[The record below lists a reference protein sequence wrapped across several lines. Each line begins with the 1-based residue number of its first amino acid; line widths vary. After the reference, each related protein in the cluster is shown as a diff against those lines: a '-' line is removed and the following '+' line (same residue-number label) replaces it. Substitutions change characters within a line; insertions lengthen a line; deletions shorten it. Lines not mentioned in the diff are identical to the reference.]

1 MPPTPC
7 PAKPASVNPASDR
20 SCRTD
25 VAVVGAGV
33 VGLAAA
39 VGCAL
44 QGLRVAL
51 IGPALRMHAPSAAA
65 PFDARIYA
73 IAPGAAALLARLGV
87 WNKIDAA
94 RVCRVERMRVFG
106 DTGEALAFDA
116 YAAAVERLATI
127 VEESE
132 LARVLAAACDYQP
145 AIRRESAPLAA
156 LRVDADAARVEL
168 DGGRTI
174 EARVVIGADGAHSAV
189 RAAIGANADVYDYRQ
204 QGVVANFA
212 CERPHQDTAFQW
224 FTDEGVLALL
234 PLPGARVSMVWSAP
248 DALAAQLRQLAPDAL
263 AARVAQRSQHAL
275 GALAPIGAAHAFPLR
290 RIRVDR
296 LVAPRVALAG
306 DAAHVVHPLAGQG
319 LNLGLHDVSEWL
331 RVLAAREPFRDP
343 GDYVLLRRYER
354 ARAEPLALM
363 RWTTDGL
370 SRLFAADDPW
380 VRRLRNAGLAA
391 VERIAPLKRALIR
404 HALG

>member
-1 MPPTPC
+1 MPSSTVPS
-7 PAKPASVNPASDR
+7 PAATRA
-20 SCRTD
+20 D

-33 VGLAAA
+33 AGLAAA
-39 VGCAL
+39 LGCAQ
-44 QGLRVAL
+44 QGLKTAL
-51 IGPALRMHAPSAAA
+51 IGPDARVHVPSAAA

-73 IAPGAAALLARLGV
+73 IAPGAAALLAQLGV

-94 RVCRVERMRVFG
+94 RICRVERMRVFG
-106 DTGEALAFDA
+106 DTGEALTFDA

-132 LARVLAAACDYQP
+132 LTRVLAAACDYQP
-145 AIRRESAPLAA
+145 AIRRESAAMSA
-156 LRVDADAARVEL
+156 LRVGADTARVEL
-168 DGGRTI
+168 ADGRTI
-174 EARVVIGADGAHSAV
+174 EARVVIGADGARSAV
-189 RAAIGANADVYDYRQ
+189 RAAIGANADVHDYRQ

-212 CERPHQDTAFQW
+212 CEHPHQDTAFQW
-224 FTDEGVLALL
+224 FTEEGVLALL
-234 PLPGARVSMVWSAP
+234 PLPGRRVSMVWSAP
-248 DALAAQLRQLAPDAL
+248 DALAAQLLELAPEAL
-263 AARVAQRSQHAL
+263 AMRATRRSGHAL
-275 GALAPIGAAHAFPLR
+275 GTLVSIGAAHAFALR
-290 RIRVDR
+290 RVRVDR
-296 LVAPRVALAG
+296 LVAPRVALVG

-319 LNLGLHDVSEWL
+319 LNLGLLDVSEWL
-331 RVLAAREPFRDP
+331 RVLAAREPFRDA
-343 GDYVLLRRYER
+343 GDLVLLRRYER

-380 VRRLRNAGLAA
+380 VRRVRNTGLAA

>member
-1 MPPTPC
+1 M
-7 PAKPASVNPASDR
+7 PASSTSSSADVR
-20 SCRTD
+20 VD

-33 VGLAAA
+33 AGLAAA
-39 VGCAL
+39 LGCAQ
-44 QGLRVAL
+44 QGLKVAL
-51 IGPALRMHAPSAAA
+51 IGPAARMHAPSAAA
-65 PFDARIYA
+65 PFDVRIYA
-73 IAPGAAALLARLGV
+73 IAPGATALLAQLGV

-94 RVCRVERMRVFG
+94 RISRVERMRVFG
-106 DTGEALAFDA
+106 DAGGALTFDA
-116 YAAAVERLATI
+116 YATAVDRLATI

-132 LARVLAAACDYQP
+132 LVRVLAAACDYQP
-145 AIRRESAPLAA
+145 AIRRENAPLAA

-168 DGGRTI
+168 DDGRTI
-174 EARVVIGADGAHSAV
+174 EARVAIGADGTHSAV

-212 CERPHQDTAFQW
+212 CEHPHQDTAFQW

-248 DALAAQLRQLAPDAL
+248 DALAAQLMRLAPDAL
-263 AARVAQRSQHAL
+263 AARATQRSGHAL
-275 GALAPIGAAHAFPLR
+275 GALASIGAAHAFPLR

-296 LVAPRVALAG
+296 LVAPRVALVG

-319 LNLGLHDVSEWL
+319 LNLGLLDVSEWL

-343 GDYVLLRRYER
+343 GDLVLLRRYAR

-380 VRRLRNAGLAA
+380 VRRLRNTGLAA

>member
-1 MPPTPC
+1 M
-7 PAKPASVNPASDR
+7 PASSTSSSAATRV
-20 SCRTD
+20 D

-33 VGLAAA
+33 AGLAAA
-39 VGCAL
+39 LGCAQ
-44 QGLRVAL
+44 QGLKVAL
-51 IGPALRMHAPSAAA
+51 IGPAARARAPSAAA
-65 PFDARIYA
+65 PFDVRIYA
-73 IAPGAAALLARLGV
+73 IAPGAAALLAQLGI

-106 DTGEALAFDA
+106 DAGEALTFDA

-127 VEESE
+127 VEEGE
-132 LARVLAAACDYQP
+132 LLRVLAAACDYQP
-145 AIRRESAPLAA
+145 ALRRESAPLAA
-156 LRVDADAARVEL
+156 LRAGADAARVEL
-168 DGGRTI
+168 DDGRTI
-174 EARVVIGADGAHSAV
+174 EARVVIGADGAQSAV
-189 RAAIGANADVYDYRQ
+189 RAAIGANADVHDYRQ

-212 CERPHQDTAFQW
+212 CEHPHQDTAFQW

-248 DALAAQLRQLAPDAL
+248 DALAAQLLQLAPEAL
-263 AARVAQRSQHAL
+263 AARVTQRSGHAL

-296 LVAPRVALAG
+296 LIAPRVALVG

-319 LNLGLHDVSEWL
+319 LNLGLLDVSEWL

-343 GDYVLLRRYER
+343 GDLVLLRRYER

-370 SRLFAADDPW
+370 SRLFAADDPR

>member
-1 MPPTPC
+1 M
-7 PAKPASVNPASDR
+7 PASFPSSAVAAR
-20 SCRTD
+20 VD
-25 VAVVGAGV
+25 VAVVGTGV

-39 VGCAL
+39 LGCAQ
-44 QGLRVAL
+44 QGLKVAL
-51 IGPALRMHAPSAAA
+51 IGPAARVYTLRDEA
-65 PFDARIYA
+65 PFDVRIYA
-73 IAPGAAALLARLGV
+73 IAPGATALLAQLSV

-94 RVCRVERMRVFG
+94 RICRVERMRVFG
-106 DTGEALAFDA
+106 DAGEALTFDA
-116 YAAAVERLATI
+116 YSAAVERLATI

-132 LARVLAAACDYQP
+132 LLRVLRAACDYQP
-145 AIRRESAPLAA
+145 AIRRESAPMSA
-156 LRVDADAARVEL
+156 LHVGADAARVEL
-168 DGGRTI
+168 DDGRTV
-174 EARVVIGADGAHSAV
+174 EARVVVGADGAQSAV
-189 RAAIGANADVYDYRQ
+189 RAAIGANADVHDYHQ

-234 PLPGARVSMVWSAP
+234 PLPRQHVSMVWSAP
-248 DALAAQLRQLAPDAL
+248 DGLAARLMQLAPEAL
-263 AARVAQRSQHAL
+263 AARVAQRSAHAL
-275 GALAPIGAAHAFPLR
+275 GALVPAGAAHAFALR

-296 LVAPRVALAG
+296 LVAPRVALVG

-319 LNLGLHDVSEWL
+319 LNLGLADVSEWL

-343 GDYVLLRRYER
+343 GDLVLLRRYER

-370 SRLFAADDPW
+370 NRLFAADDPRI
-380 VRRLRNAGLAA
+380 RRLRNTGLAA

>member
-1 MPPTPC
+1 MPPALGAAQ
-7 PAKPASVNPASDR
+7 PAPQRVDI
-20 SCRTD
+20 
-25 VAVVGAGV
+25 AVVGTGV
-33 VGLAAA
+33 VGLTAAL
-39 VGCAL
+39 GCAQL
-44 QGLRVAL
+44 GFGVAL
-51 IGPALRMHAPSAAA
+51 IGPPARRHVPRDDA
-65 PFDARIYA
+65 PFDERVYA

-87 WNKIDAA
+87 WDKLEAA
-94 RVCRVERMRVFG
+94 RVARVDRMRVFG
-106 DTGEALAFDA
+106 DADAALAFDA

-145 AIRRESAPLAA
+145 AIRRESASLAA

-174 EARVVIGADGAHSAV
+174 EARVVLGADGAQSAV
-189 RAAIGANADVYDYRQ
+189 RAAIGANADFHDYRQ

-234 PLPGARVSMVWSAP
+234 PLPGDRVSMVWSAP
-248 DALAAQLRQLAPDAL
+248 DALAAQLLQLAPDAL
-263 AARVAQRSQHAL
+263 AARVTRRSQHAL
-275 GALAPIGAAHAFPLR
+275 GALASIGAARAFPLR
-290 RIRVDR
+290 RVRVDR
-296 LVAPRVALAG
+296 LVAPRVALVG

-319 LNLGLHDVSEWL
+319 LNLGLADVSEWL
-331 RVLAAREPFRDP
+331 RVLAARESFRDC
-343 GDYVLLRRYER
+343 GDLVLLRRYER

>member
-1 MPPTPC
+1 MPAHPGPT
-7 PAKPASVNPASDR
+7 ATEARV
-20 SCRTD
+20 D

-33 VGLAAA
+33 AGLAAA
-39 VGCAL
+39 LGCSQ
-44 QGLRVAL
+44 QGLSVAL
-51 IGPALRMHAPSAAA
+51 IGPPARRHVPNAAA

-106 DTGEALAFDA
+106 DAGEALTFDA
-116 YAAAVERLATI
+116 YTAAVERLATI
-127 VEESE
+127 VEETE
-132 LARVLAAACDYQP
+132 LVRVLAAACDYQP
-145 AIRRESAPLAA
+145 QIRRETAA
-156 LRVDADAARVEL
+156 MASLRVEADTARVEL
-168 DGGRTI
+168 VDGRAI
-174 EARVVIGADGAHSAV
+174 EARVVIGADGANSAV
-189 RAAIGANADVYDYRQ
+189 RAAIGSNADIHDYRQ

-212 CERPHQDTAFQW
+212 CEHPHQYTAFQW
-224 FTDEGVLALL
+224 FTDEGVFALL
-234 PLPGARVSMVWSAP
+234 PLPGQHVSMVWSAP
-248 DALAAQLRQLAPDAL
+248 DALAAQLVQLEPDAL
-263 AARVAQRSQHAL
+263 AARAARRSGHAL
-275 GALAPIGAAHAFPLR
+275 GALASIGAAHAFALR
-290 RIRVDR
+290 RVQVDR
-296 LVAPRVALAG
+296 LVAPRVALIG

-319 LNLGLHDVSEWL
+319 LNLGLLDVSEWL

-343 GDYVLLRRYER
+343 GDLVLLRRYER

-370 SRLFAADDPW
+370 NRLFANEDPW
-380 VRRLRNAGLAA
+380 VRRLRNTGLAA

>member
-1 MPPTPC
+1 M
-7 PAKPASVNPASDR
+7 PASFPSSPVAAQV
-20 SCRTD
+20 D
-25 VAVVGAGV
+25 VAVVGTGV

-39 VGCAL
+39 LGCAQ
-44 QGLRVAL
+44 QGLKVAL
-51 IGPALRMHAPSAAA
+51 IGPAAREHAPRDGAS
-65 PFDARIYA
+65 FDVRIYA
-73 IAPGAAALLARLGV
+73 IAPGATALLAQLGV

-94 RVCRVERMRVFG
+94 RICRVERMRVFG
-106 DTGEALAFDA
+106 DAGEALTFDA
-116 YAAAVERLATI
+116 YSAAVERLATI

-132 LARVLAAACDYQP
+132 LLRVLRAACDYQP
-145 AIRRESAPLAA
+145 AIRRESAPMSA
-156 LRVDADAARVEL
+156 LHVGADAARVEL
-168 DGGRTI
+168 DDGCTV
-174 EARVVIGADGAHSAV
+174 EARVVVGADGAQSAV
-189 RAAIGANADVYDYRQ
+189 RAAIGANADVHDYHQ

-234 PLPGARVSMVWSAP
+234 PLPRQHVSMVWSAP
-248 DALAAQLRQLAPDAL
+248 DGLAAQLMQLAPEAL
-263 AARVAQRSQHAL
+263 AARVAQRSAHAL
-275 GALAPIGAAHAFPLR
+275 GALVPAGAAHAFALR

-296 LVAPRVALAG
+296 LVAPRVALVG

-319 LNLGLHDVSEWL
+319 LNLGLADVSEWL

-343 GDYVLLRRYER
+343 GDLVLLRRYER

-370 SRLFAADDPW
+370 SRLFATDDPW
-380 VRRLRNAGLAA
+380 VRRLRNTGLAA
-391 VERIAPLKRALIR
+391 VDRIAPLKRALIR